1 MESSNSKADFE
12 DKITTFL
19 STESVAPKKNCF
31 NDNLHEIGSPYS
43 SSENFKIFSKQLHE
57 KTFPICHH
65 NIRSLSKNIDKL
77 KELLPSLNGSFIVVV
92 ATETLCGETTNMNS
106 LLEIP
111 NYSALDKTKQT
122 NKKNRK
128 GSGICTYV
136 QKSLKCSIR
145 DVTDIFNESV
155 ETLPIGI
162 LKKSYEILQLQPP
175 TVPTQEITN
184 YLRNFAKT
192 F

>member
-1 MESSNSKADFE
+1 MRRKCRPII
-12 DKITTFL
+12 KKL
-19 STESVAPKKNCF
+19 SCKCE
-31 NDNLHEIGSPYS
+31 
-43 SSENFKIFSKQLHE
+43 
-57 KTFPICHH
+57 
-65 NIRSLSKNIDKL
+65 RNIDKL

-128 GSGICTYV
+128 GSGICTYI

-145 DVTDIFNESV
+145 DATDIFNESL